1 MALAPDAVEILADEY
16 PDEQPLAAVEDE
28 HRELLPATLRKGAYG
43 RRDVEWI
50 VQWYFRRLLGRYPDA
65 ERRAAE
71 ERFGDNEY
79 EALETA
85 IEGALAAETTRAK
98 LEALT
103 ELTGVDVPIGTAFLQ
118 FLEPERYL
126 AMSAREWG
134 VFREQGELEEPYPDE
149 PNVEDYE
156 RYLERCRELERRC
169 DRDLWDCYRALWLLG
184 HRSEGGR

>member
-1 MALAPDAVEILADEY
+1 MALSPDTVETLADEY

-28 HRELLPATLRKGAYG
+28 HRELLPTTLRQGTYG

-50 VQWYFRRLLGRYPDA
+50 VQWYFRRFLGRYPDA
-65 ERRAAE
+65 DRRAAE

-85 IEGALAAETTRAK
+85 VEDALEAESTAAK

-103 ELTGVDVPIGTAFLQ
+103 ALSGVDVPVGTAFLQ

-126 AMSAREWG
+126 VMSAREWA
-134 VFREQGELEEPYPDE
+134 VLREHGELEAPYPE
-149 PNVEDYE
+149 PPEASDYE
-156 RYLERCRELERRC
+156 RYLERCRELAERC
-169 DRDLWDCYRALWLLG
+169 ECELWTCYRALWLLG
-184 HRSEGGR
+184 YRSETRE